1 MFDLRG
7 RLISR
12 EHMIRHLPLLR
23 LTPEQ
28 EEQLLALHYPVDYTV
43 VAAAFQSLGID
54 PDVLVDRMGGSP

>member
-7 RLISR
+7 QLISR
-12 EHMIRHLPLLR
+12 EHVIRHLPLLR

-28 EEQLLALHYPVDYTV
+28 EERLLALHYPVDYSV
-43 VAAAFQSLGID
+43 VAATFQSLGID